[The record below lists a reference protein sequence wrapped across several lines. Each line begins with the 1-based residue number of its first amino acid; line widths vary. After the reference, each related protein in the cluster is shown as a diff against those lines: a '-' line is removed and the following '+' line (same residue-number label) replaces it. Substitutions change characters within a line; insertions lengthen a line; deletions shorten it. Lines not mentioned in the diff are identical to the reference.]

1 MNTKYSNEFKLSI
14 IARLLPPQ
22 NVSVPDM
29 VKETGIPRDTL
40 YTWKRQYRNIQGELD
55 ANKNHQSGSLT
66 SEEKLSV
73 VIETASLSEV
83 ELGEYCR
90 RKGFYPEQITGWKK
104 AFVQGTTAVGSKTDR
119 EQRKELIET
128 IKQLEKELN
137 RKDKALAET
146 AALLVLQKKFQ
157 ALWEEPAAERLTSRS
172 AKK

>member
-1 MNTKYSNEFKLSI
+1 MSTKYSAGFKASV
-14 IARLLPPQ
+14 IAKLLPPH

-29 VKETGIPRDTL
+29 VKETGISKDTL
-40 YTWKRQYRNIQGELD
+40 YTWKSKYRNF
-55 ANKNHQSGSLT
+55 QSEAGSNRNQQAGLLNND
-66 SEEKLSV
+66 EKLAV

-90 RKGFYPEQITGWKK
+90 RKGFYPEQIAGWKN
-104 AFVQGTTAVGSKTDR
+104 AFVQGLPASISKAER
-119 EQRKELIET
+119 EQLREQIAT
-128 IKQLEKELN
+128 IKQLEKELH

-172 AKK
+172 ARH

>member
-1 MNTKYSNEFKLSI
+1 MNSKYSNEFKSSI

-22 NVSVPDM
+22 NVSIPDM
-29 VKETGIPRDTL
+29 VKETGIPKDTL
-40 YTWKRQYRNIQGELD
+40 YTWKRQYRNV
-55 ANKNHQSGSLT
+55 QSEPATGRNQQTGSLT
-66 SEEKLSV
+66 NEEKLSV

-90 RKGFYPEQITGWKK
+90 RKGFYPEQISGWKK
-104 AFVQGTTAVGSKTDR
+104 AFVQGTSFVSTKAER
-119 EQRKELIET
+119 EQRKKFIET
-128 IKQLEKELN
+128 IKQLERELN

-157 ALWEEPAAERLTSRS
+157 ALWEEPAAERSTSRS